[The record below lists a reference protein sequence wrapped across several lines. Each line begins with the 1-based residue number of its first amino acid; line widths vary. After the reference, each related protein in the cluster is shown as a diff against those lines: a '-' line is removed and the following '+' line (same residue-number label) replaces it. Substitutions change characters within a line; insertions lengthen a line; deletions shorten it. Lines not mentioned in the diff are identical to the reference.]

1 MSRKLFITGA
11 LALTLIFS
19 GCGVKGFFEG
29 VLFEKT
35 GRGVSSEKIFN
46 RANGF
51 MSKGDY
57 AKAIKYYYVLAEERG
72 DFSAYMDDVMYRL
85 GLLLYKTERYSE
97 AEKILRGFA
106 EKYRNHKGLKNA
118 YEMLLRVYVHE
129 LDDEKRA
136 EKIRNLYEKR
146 FGKSIKLKTID
157 RTIALLHKENTGK
170 GGMLALEPKDINID
184 GSAVTH
190 AFDRE
195 FFPVRNYILKKV
207 KSPDNRYVV
216 ERKKVKKKYHLY
228 LGDRKSRK
236 VIRIKNSR
244 NGYAPQWSWDS
255 RRVAFTSMDWRSMER
270 RVKVYYVKEK
280 RTDVIFK
287 GREIGPILSFS
298 PDGSKL
304 LFWYRGKPWVANMR
318 GQVSLLSPEA
328 TADKLGMVAWSKSG
342 GRIAV
347 RAKGANKRY
356 RIYTLAKREIQIIK

>member
-1 MSRKLFITGA
+1 MSRKVFITGVF
-11 LALTLIFS
+11 ALTLVFS
-19 GCGVKGFFEG
+19 GCGLKGFFEG
-29 VLFEKT
+29 VLFKKT
-35 GRGVSSEKIFN
+35 GTGVSSEKIFN

-72 DFSAYMDDVMYRL
+72 DFSAYRDDVMYRL

-97 AEKILRGFA
+97 AEKVLRGFA
-106 EKYRNHKGLKNA
+106 ERYRNHEGLKNA
-118 YEMLLRVYVHE
+118 YEMLLRIYVQE
-129 LDDEKRA
+129 LEDKKRA
-136 EKIRNLYEKR
+136 GKIRNLYEKR
-146 FGKSIKLKTID
+146 FGKSIKLQTID
-157 RTIALLHKENTGK
+157 RTIALLGRENTGK
-170 GGMLALEPKDINID
+170 GGLLALEPKDIYI
-184 GSAVTH
+184 GRAAITR
-190 AFDRE
+190 AFDPE

-216 ERKKVKKKYHLY
+216 ERKKVKRKYYLY
-228 LGDRKSRK
+228 LGDRKTKK

-255 RRVAFTSMDWRSMER
+255 ERIAFTSMDWRNMER

-287 GREIGPILSFS
+287 GREIGPVLSFS

-304 LFWYRGKPWVANMR
+304 LFWYREKPWVANMK

-328 TADKLGMVAWSKSG
+328 RAEDPGMVAWAKG
-342 GRIAV
+342 GGKIAV

-356 RIYTLAKREIQIIK
+356 HIYTLTKREIQIIK